1 MSVSAS
7 LLDNFVSALTHYIA
21 VSGKTK
27 KEIAD
32 SIGVPPTT
40 FSSWCNGKHLPDM
53 EKLLALSQ
61 QLNAPLEHFFN
72 FSPDS
77 IPDKELADLHTKVD
91 TDEELVQFLKIFT
104 QLSDEDKHLLTVLA
118 LKIRS

>member
-7 LLDNFVSALTHYIA
+7 LLDNFVSALNHYIS

-32 SIGVPPTT
+32 AIGVPPTT

-53 EKLLALSQ
+53 DKLSALSKY
-61 QLNAPLEHFFN
+61 LNAPLDHFFN
-72 FSPDS
+72 FSPEN
-77 IPDKELADLHTKVD
+77 IPDKEISALHTQLD
-91 TDEELVQFLKIFT
+91 TDEELLRLMKLFI
-104 QLSDEDKHLLTVLA
+104 QLSDEDKHLLATLA
-118 LKIRS
+118 IKILK

>member
-7 LLDNFVSALTHYIA
+7 LLDNFVSALNHYIA

-53 EKLLALSQ
+53 DKLLALSQ

-77 IPDKELADLHTKVD
+77 IPDKELADLHAKVD

-118 LKIRS
+118 LKIGS